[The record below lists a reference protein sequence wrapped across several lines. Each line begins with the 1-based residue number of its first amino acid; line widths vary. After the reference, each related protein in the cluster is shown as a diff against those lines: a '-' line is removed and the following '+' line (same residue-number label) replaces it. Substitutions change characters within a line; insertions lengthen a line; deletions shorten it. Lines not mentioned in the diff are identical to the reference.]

1 MFYDFAKRTIDIVGS
16 LVGMSI
22 LCLIFPIIAIAI
34 KRSSPGPVFA
44 DVPKRSGKDGKSF
57 KMYKFRSMIKDAH
70 LLLQSDPKF
79 KKLYEEY
86 KKNSYKLSHDPR
98 VTPLGHFIRKTSID
112 ELPQFINVL
121 KGEMS
126 LVGPRAY
133 YPDELIN
140 QQKAFP
146 ETKKYVKTLLT
157 AKPGLTGPWQVS
169 GRSDISFEKRV
180 KLDADYAKKRSILY
194 DLKIII
200 LTVPALLSQKGAV

>member
-1 MFYDFAKRTIDIVGS
+1 MFYDFVKRTIDIAGA
-16 LVGMSI
+16 LVGLSI
-22 LCLIFPIIAIAI
+22 LAAFFPFVAIAI
-34 KRSSPGPVFA
+34 KTSSPGPVIA

-79 KKLYEEY
+79 KKLFAEY

-98 VTPLGHFIRKTSID
+98 VTPVGHFIRKTSID
-112 ELPQFINVL
+112 ELPQFLNVL

-133 YPDELIN
+133 YPDELVN

-146 ETKKYVKTLLT
+146 ETKKYVRTLLT
-157 AKPGLTGPWQVS
+157 AKPGMTGTWQVS

-180 KLDADYAKKRSILY
+180 KLDANYATKRSILY
-194 DLKIII
+194 DLRIII
-200 LTVPALLSQKGAV
+200 LTFPALLSQKGAV

>member
-22 LCLIFPIIAIAI
+22 LCLIFPIVAIAI

>member
-1 MFYDFAKRTIDIVGS
+1 MLYDFLKRTLDIIGS
-16 LVGMSI
+16 LFGIVI
-22 LCLIFPIIAIAI
+22 LGLIFPFIAFAV
-34 KRSSPGPVFA
+34 KLSSPGPIFA

-98 VTPLGHFIRKTSID
+98 VTPVGHFIRKTSID

-140 QQKAFP
+140 QQKAYP

-180 KLDADYAKKRSILY
+180 KLDASYAKKRSILY

-200 LTVPALLSQKGAV
+200 LTIPALLSQKGAV

>member
-1 MFYDFAKRTIDIVGS
+1 MLYDFAKRTIDIFGA
-16 LVGMSI
+16 LVGLII
-22 LCLIFPIIAIAI
+22 LAVIFPFVSIAI
-34 KRSSPGPVFA
+34 KMSGPGPIMA

-79 KKLYEEY
+79 KKLFLEY
-86 KKNSYKLSHDPR
+86 KKNSYKLSDDPR
-98 VTPLGHFIRKTSID
+98 VTKVGHFIRKTSID

-140 QQKAFP
+140 QQKAYP
-146 ETKKYVKTLLT
+146 ETKKYVKMLLL

-180 KLDADYAKKRSILY
+180 KLDANYAKKRSILY
-194 DLKIII
+194 DLKIIV
-200 LTVPALLSQKGAV
+200 LTFPALLSQKGAV

>member
-1 MFYDFAKRTIDIVGS
+1 MLYDFAKRTIDIIGA
-16 LVGMSI
+16 LVGLII
-22 LCLIFPIIAIAI
+22 LAIIFPLVSVAI
-34 KRSSPGPVFA
+34 KMSGPGPIMA
-44 DVPKRSGKDGKSF
+44 DVPKRSGKDGKPF

-70 LLLQSDPKF
+70 LLLQSDPRF
-79 KKLYEEY
+79 KKLFLEY

-98 VTPLGHFIRKTSID
+98 VTGVGHVIRKTSID

-140 QQKAFP
+140 QQKVYP
-146 ETKKYVKTLLT
+146 ETKKYVKMLLMS
-157 AKPGLTGPWQVS
+157 KPGLTGPWQVS

-180 KLDADYAKKRSILY
+180 KLDADYAKRRSILY
-194 DLKIII
+194 DLKVIV
-200 LTVPALLSQKGAV
+200 LTFPALLSQKGAI

>member
-22 LCLIFPIIAIAI
+22 LCLIFPVIAIAI

-98 VTPLGHFIRKTSID
+98 VTPLGHLISKTSID

-194 DLKIII
+194 DLKSII

>member
-1 MFYDFAKRTIDIVGS
+1 
-16 LVGMSI
+16 
-22 LCLIFPIIAIAI
+22 
-34 KRSSPGPVFA
+34 
-44 DVPKRSGKDGKSF
+44 
-57 KMYKFRSMIKDAH
+57 
-70 LLLQSDPKF
+70 
-79 KKLYEEY
+79 
-86 KKNSYKLSHDPR
+86 
-98 VTPLGHFIRKTSID
+98 
-112 ELPQFINVL
+112 
-121 KGEMS
+121 MS

-194 DLKIII
+194 DLKIIV

>member
-1 MFYDFAKRTIDIVGS
+1 MLYDFLKRTLDIIGS
-16 LVGMSI
+16 LFGIII
-22 LCLIFPIIAIAI
+22 LGLIFPFIAVAV
-34 KRSSPGPVFA
+34 KQSSPGPIFA

-98 VTPLGHFIRKTSID
+98 VTPVGHFIRKTSID

-140 QQKAFP
+140 QQKAYP

-180 KLDADYAKKRSILY
+180 KLDASYAKKRSILY

-200 LTVPALLSQKGAV
+200 LTIPALLSQKGAV

>member
-22 LCLIFPIIAIAI
+22 LCLIFPVIAIAI

-194 DLKIII
+194 DLMIII

>member
-34 KRSSPGPVFA
+34 KRSSRGPVFA

>member
-22 LCLIFPIIAIAI
+22 LCLIFPVIAIAI

-79 KKLYEEY
+79 KKLYQEY

-194 DLKIII
+194 DLKIIV

>member
-22 LCLIFPIIAIAI
+22 LCLIFPVIAIAI

>member
-16 LVGMSI
+16 LVGMTI
-22 LCLIFPIIAIAI
+22 LCLIFPIIAVAI

-86 KKNSYKLSHDPR
+86 KKNSYKLSDDPR

-146 ETKKYVKTLLT
+146 ETKKHVKTLLT